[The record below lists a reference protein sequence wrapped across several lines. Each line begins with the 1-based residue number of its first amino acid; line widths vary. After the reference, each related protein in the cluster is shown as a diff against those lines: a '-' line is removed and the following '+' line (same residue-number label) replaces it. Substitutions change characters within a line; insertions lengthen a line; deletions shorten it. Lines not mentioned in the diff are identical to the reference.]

1 MCRNIRVLSHFE
13 PPATEQEMRAAALQY
28 VRKVSGQ
35 QKPSR
40 ANQARFDAA
49 VEEVT
54 RITRELIEALELHG
68 PPRSR
73 EQEAAKAKLR
83 NAKRFGL
90 AANVEG
96 G

>member
-13 PPATEQEMRAAALQY
+13 PPATEEEMRAAALQY

-35 QKPSR
+35 QKASR
-40 ANQARFDAA
+40 ANQVRFDAA
-49 VEEVT
+49 VAEIT
-54 RITRELIEALELHG
+54 RITRDLVEHLELNG

-73 EQEAAKAKLR
+73 EEEAAKAKER

-90 AANVEG
+90 AAAR
-96 G
+96 